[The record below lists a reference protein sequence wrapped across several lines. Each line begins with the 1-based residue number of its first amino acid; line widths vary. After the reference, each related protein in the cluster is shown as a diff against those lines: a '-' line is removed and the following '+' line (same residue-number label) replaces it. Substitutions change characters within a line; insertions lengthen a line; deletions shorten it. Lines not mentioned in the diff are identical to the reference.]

1 MIPRVAACA
10 LAACLLPVPLAAQ
23 SAPAAVSA
31 PRAAER
37 LTLASAIRLAVEHN
51 VELQSAQLQVEKAEA
66 SLATARSRR
75 LPTFDTE
82 VSASQ
87 LLSPVEF
94 SFPQGAFGTFPGT
107 GPIPDTDTTV
117 RMERQ
122 PIVYASTQIAQ
133 PITQLF
139 RINLG
144 VKSAALGRQL
154 ERERVRSARLSV
166 TNAVKRLYYA
176 VLQSRS
182 ALAALDA
189 DLTFSRELVRTME
202 VRLTERVVLPAD
214 TMDVKLRLAQKE
226 LTRTTTRHALAAQ
239 KEQLNRLL
247 GRDIATDFDVED
259 VPTASL
265 LETDAVA
272 ARARAVEQRPDVR
285 QARLALKQAEL
296 DVRVANAAR
305 IPDIS
310 VAVSYTANVNMDVVP
325 KNLASAGVQ
334 MKWEP
339 FDWGRKRRE
348 VTSKAH
354 TVAQA
359 RLAVRDAEDKAA
371 IEVNTRLRAVAETRG
386 QLEIAGLAQD
396 VAREKLRVKTNQFTQ
411 QAALLPDVLGLRA
424 EVETTNDRY
433 QQALLAFWMAK
444 ADFEHAVGEE

>member
-1 MIPRVAACA
+1 MTTRVAACA
-10 LAACLLPVPLAAQ
+10 LAACLLPVHLAAQ
-23 SAPAAVSA
+23 PVTPAATR
-31 PRAAER
+31 PAER
-37 LTLASAIRLAVEHN
+37 LTLAAAIRLAVEHN

-75 LPTFDTE
+75 LPTFDAE

-94 SFPQGAFGTFPGT
+94 SFPKGAFGTFPET
-107 GPIPDTDTTV
+107 GPIPGTDTTV

-122 PIVYASTQIAQ
+122 PIVYASTQVAQ
-133 PITQLF
+133 PLTQLF

-144 VKSAALGRQL
+144 VKSAAVGREL

-176 VLQSRS
+176 LLQTRS

-214 TMDVKLRLAQKE
+214 TMDVKLRVAQQE
-226 LTRTTTRHALAAQ
+226 LTRTTTRNALASQ

-247 GRDIATDFDVED
+247 GRDITTEFEVED
-259 VPTASL
+259 VPAASP
-265 LETDAVA
+265 LEIDAVA
-272 ARARAVEQRPDVR
+272 ARSRAVELRSDVR
-285 QARLALKQAEL
+285 QARLTLKQAEL
-296 DVRVANAAR
+296 DTR
-305 IPDIS
+305 IAQAGRLPDVS
-310 VAVSYTANVNMDVVP
+310 LAVSYTTNMNMDVVP
-325 KNLASAGVQ
+325 MHLASAGIQV
-334 MKWEP
+334 KWEP

-348 VTSKAH
+348 VTTKAH
-354 TVAQA
+354 AVTQA

-371 IEVNTRLRAVAETRG
+371 IEVNTRLRAIAESRG
-386 QLEIAGLAQD
+386 QLELASLAQA

>member
-1 MIPRVAACA
+1 MITRIAACA
-10 LAACLLPVPLAAQ
+10 LAACLLPVPLAADP
-23 SAPAAVSA
+23 APAV
-31 PRAAER
+31 AER
-37 LTLASAIRLAVEHN
+37 LTLAAAIRLAVEHN

-66 SLATARSRR
+66 ALATARSRR

-94 SFPQGAFGTFPGT
+94 SFPKGAFGTFPET
-107 GPIPDTDTTV
+107 GPIPDSDTTV

-144 VKSAALGRQL
+144 VKSAAVGREL

-166 TNAVKRLYYA
+166 TNTVKRLYYA
-176 VLQSRS
+176 LLQTRS

-189 DLTFSRELVRTME
+189 DLTFSREMVRTME

-214 TMDVKLRLAQKE
+214 TMDVKLRLAQQE
-226 LTRTTTRHALAAQ
+226 LTRTTARNTLASQ

-247 GRDIATDFDVED
+247 GRDITTDFEVEEM
-259 VPTASL
+259 PAASL
-265 LETDAVA
+265 LETDPVA
-272 ARARAVEQRPDVR
+272 ARARAIDQRPDVR

-305 IPDIS
+305 MPDVS
-310 VAVSYTANVNMDVVP
+310 VAVSYTANVNMDVAP
-325 KNLASAGVQ
+325 KNLASAGIQ
-334 MKWEP
+334 MTWEP

-348 VTSKAH
+348 VTTKAH
-354 TVAQA
+354 TVTQA

-371 IEVNTRLRAVAETRG
+371 IEVNTRLRAIAESRG
-386 QLEIAGLAQD
+386 QLELARLAQA

-424 EVETTNDRY
+424 DVETTNDRY

-444 ADFEHAVGEE
+444 ADFDHAVGEE